1 MRRLQ
6 VSGALTTW
14 AVVVGLALTQES
26 GGVQVS
32 VVRFYRSANSLT
44 LVDAFCRVPV
54 SAVSALATGGGV
66 GGGEGGAYRVSV
78 TVHDSAGLEL
88 TSQSWSQ
95 TVSRSLLGVA
105 GASVGEHFAFAARR
119 GRYAIDLAVTDS
131 ATGRVSRAR
140 AEVRAFV
147 EAPGA
152 SDLLLAAGL
161 RAASGPADTVPRAG
175 EIRKGDLFVE
185 ASGRPMLTPEQS
197 RLGYYLEVYAE
208 RPETVSVVARV
219 RSASGAQIVATAPQR
234 FPLAAGGGVTRGV
247 LELGGL
253 PPGAYRLEVT
263 ATVAGREL
271 ARGAEFGMAGF
282 GTDAAIAAA
291 APVARTTDRF
301 SSLSEGQLDSLYA
314 PLLYLM
320 SEDEQGV
327 YSSLTLEGK
336 RSFLRK
342 FWVRR
347 DPTPSTPRN
356 EEEER
361 FYGGIAEA
369 NRRFRE
375 GGAAEIPGW
384 RTDRGRIFI
393 RYGPPDETLSRP
405 QSGNAAPYEVWKY
418 TKTRVRKFVFY
429 DVTRFG
435 NYALIWTDE
444 RREPSRPN
452 WRELLGPEASE
463 DVERF

>member
-54 SAVSALATGGGV
+54 SAVSALSPGGGS
-66 GGGEGGAYRVSV
+66 YRASV

-95 TVSRSLLGVA
+95 AVSRSLFGTA
-105 GASVGEHFAFAARR
+105 GASVGEHFAFAAPR
-119 GRYAIDLAVTDS
+119 GRYVIDVAVTDS

-140 AEVRAFV
+140 ADVSAFA
-147 EAPGA
+147 EPPGA
-152 SDLLLAAGL
+152 SDLLLAVGL
-161 RAASGPADTVPRAG
+161 RVATGLSDTLARPG

-185 ASGRPMLTPEQS
+185 TPGRPMLTPEQS
-197 RLGYYLEVYAE
+197 RLGYYLELYAE

-219 RSASGAQIVATAPQR
+219 RSTSGAQIVATPPQR
-234 FPLAAGGGVTRGV
+234 LALAAGGGMTRGLV
-247 LELGGL
+247 DLGGL
-253 PPGAYRLEVT
+253 PPGSYRLEVT
-263 ATVAGREL
+263 ANVAGREL
-271 ARGAEFGMAGF
+271 DRSAEFGMAGF

-291 APVARTTDRF
+291 TPAARPLDRF
-301 SSLSEGQLDSLYA
+301 ESLSEGQLDSLYA
-314 PLLYLM
+314 PLIYLM
-320 SEDEQGV
+320 AEDDQGI
-327 YSSLTLEGK
+327 YPSLTLDGK
-336 RSFLRK
+336 RTFLRK
-342 FWVRR
+342 FWARR
-347 DPTPSTPRN
+347 DPTPGTPRN

-361 FYGGIAEA
+361 FYTGIAEA
-369 NRRFRE
+369 NRRFHE
-375 GGAAEIPGW
+375 GGAAQIPGW
-384 RTDRGRIFI
+384 RTDRGRIFT
-393 RYGPPDETLSRP
+393 RYGPPDEVMNRP
-405 QSGNAAPYEVWKY
+405 QAGSTAPYEVWKY
-418 TKTRVRKFVFY
+418 TKTRARKFVFY

-452 WRELLGPEASE
+452 WRDLLGPEAVE
-463 DVERF
+463 DVQRF

>member
-1 MRRLQ
+1 VRRLQ

-54 SAVSALATGGGV
+54 SAVSAVSPGGGS
-66 GGGEGGAYRVSV
+66 YRASV

-95 TVSRSLLGVA
+95 AVSRSLFGMA
-105 GASVGEHFAFAARR
+105 GASVGEHFAFAAPR
-119 GRYAIDLAVTDS
+119 GRYVIDVAVTDS

-140 AEVRAFV
+140 ADVSAFA
-147 EAPGA
+147 EPPGA
-152 SDLLLAAGL
+152 SDLLLAVGL
-161 RAASGPADTVPRAG
+161 RVATGLSDTLARPG

-185 ASGRPMLTPEQS
+185 TPGRPMLTPEQS

-219 RSASGAQIVATAPQR
+219 RSTSGAQIVATPPQR
-234 FPLAAGGGVTRGV
+234 LALAAGGGMTRGLV
-247 LELGGL
+247 DLGGL
-253 PPGAYRLEVT
+253 PPGSYRLEV
-263 ATVAGREL
+263 AANVAGREL
-271 ARGAEFGMAGF
+271 ARSAEFGMAGF

-291 APVARTTDRF
+291 TPAARPLDRF
-301 SSLSEGQLDSLYA
+301 ESLSEGQLDSLYA
-314 PLLYLM
+314 PLIYLM
-320 SEDEQGV
+320 AEDEQGI
-327 YSSLTLEGK
+327 YSSLTLDGK
-336 RSFLRK
+336 RTFLRK
-342 FWVRR
+342 FWARR
-347 DPTPSTPRN
+347 DPTPGTPRN

-361 FYGGIAEA
+361 FYTGIAEA
-369 NRRFRE
+369 NRRFHE

-384 RTDRGRIFI
+384 RTDRGRIFT
-393 RYGPPDETLSRP
+393 RYGPPDEVLNRP
-405 QSGNAAPYEVWKY
+405 QAGSTAPYEVWKY
-418 TKTRVRKFVFY
+418 TKTRARKFVFY

-452 WRELLGPEASE
+452 WRDLLGPEAVE
-463 DVERF
+463 DVQRF

>member
-54 SAVSALATGGGV
+54 SAVSALSPGGGS
-66 GGGEGGAYRVSV
+66 YRASV

-95 TVSRSLLGVA
+95 AVSRSLFGMA
-105 GASVGEHFAFAARR
+105 GASVGEHFAFAAPR
-119 GRYAIDLAVTDS
+119 GRYVIDVAVTDS

-140 AEVRAFV
+140 ADVSAFA
-147 EAPGA
+147 EPPGA
-152 SDLLLAAGL
+152 SDLLLAVGL
-161 RAASGPADTVPRAG
+161 RVATGLSDTLARPG

-185 ASGRPMLTPEQS
+185 TPGRPMLTPEQS

-219 RSASGAQIVATAPQR
+219 RSTSGAQIVATPPQR
-234 FPLAAGGGVTRGV
+234 LALAAGGGMTRGLV
-247 LELGGL
+247 DLGGL
-253 PPGAYRLEVT
+253 PPGSYRLEV
-263 ATVAGREL
+263 AANVAGREL
-271 ARGAEFGMAGF
+271 ARSAEFGMAGF

-291 APVARTTDRF
+291 TPAARPLDRF
-301 SSLSEGQLDSLYA
+301 ESLSEGQLDSLYA
-314 PLLYLM
+314 PLIYLM
-320 SEDEQGV
+320 AEDEQGI
-327 YSSLTLEGK
+327 YSSLTLDGK
-336 RSFLRK
+336 RTFLRK
-342 FWVRR
+342 FWARR
-347 DPTPSTPRN
+347 DPTPGTPRN

-361 FYGGIAEA
+361 FYTGIAEA
-369 NRRFRE
+369 NRRFHE

-384 RTDRGRIFI
+384 RTDRGRIFT
-393 RYGPPDETLSRP
+393 RYGPPDEVLNRP
-405 QSGNAAPYEVWKY
+405 QAGSTAPYEVWKY
-418 TKTRVRKFVFY
+418 TKTRARKFVFY

-435 NYALIWTDE
+435 N
-444 RREPSRPN
+444 
-452 WRELLGPEASE
+452 
-463 DVERF
+463 

>member
-1 MRRLQ
+1 VRRLQ

-54 SAVSALATGGGV
+54 SAVSAVSPGGGS
-66 GGGEGGAYRVSV
+66 YRASV

-95 TVSRSLLGVA
+95 AVSRSLFGMA
-105 GASVGEHFAFAARR
+105 GASVGEHFAFAAPR
-119 GRYAIDLAVTDS
+119 GRYVIDVAVTDS

-140 AEVRAFV
+140 ADVSAFA
-147 EAPGA
+147 EPPGA
-152 SDLLLAAGL
+152 SDLLLAVGL
-161 RAASGPADTVPRAG
+161 RVATGLSDTLARPG

-185 ASGRPMLTPEQS
+185 TPGRPMLTPEQS
-197 RLGYYLEVYAE
+197 RLGYYLELYAE

-219 RSASGAQIVATAPQR
+219 RSTSGAQIVATPPQR
-234 FPLAAGGGVTRGV
+234 LALAAGGGMTRGLV
-247 LELGGL
+247 DLGGL
-253 PPGAYRLEVT
+253 PPGSYRLEV
-263 ATVAGREL
+263 AANVAGREL
-271 ARGAEFGMAGF
+271 ARSAEFGMAGF

-291 APVARTTDRF
+291 TPAARPLDRF
-301 SSLSEGQLDSLYA
+301 ESLSEGQLDSLYA
-314 PLLYLM
+314 PLIYLM
-320 SEDEQGV
+320 AEDEQGI
-327 YSSLTLEGK
+327 YSSLTLDGK
-336 RSFLRK
+336 RTFLRK
-342 FWVRR
+342 FWARR
-347 DPTPSTPRN
+347 DPTPGTPRN

-361 FYGGIAEA
+361 FYTGIAEA
-369 NRRFRE
+369 NRRFHE

-384 RTDRGRIFI
+384 RTDRGRIFT
-393 RYGPPDETLSRP
+393 RYGPPDEVLNRP
-405 QSGNAAPYEVWKY
+405 QAGSTAPYEVWKY
-418 TKTRVRKFVFY
+418 TKTRARKFVFY

-452 WRELLGPEASE
+452 WRDLLGPEAVE
-463 DVERF
+463 DVQRF